1 MEEDK
6 SSLNEYINEIR
17 RQPLLKELEEKYY
30 FEKLANN
37 DADAREKLIER
48 NLRLVV
54 SIAQKY
60 INSGIPFLD
69 LLQEGTIGLIK
80 AVDKFDISKGYK
92 FSTYA
97 TSCINQKI
105 KLLIENNEMIR
116 QARIIRDC
124 LKKVSKN
131 DINNNTLIRYE
142 IISLNTICKI
152 KEDECELIDLIS
164 SNDKQV
170 DDIVMDKSLLS
181 EIEKVLNNCLSE
193 RQISVIK
200 YRYGFYGKKYK
211 YNEISK
217 ILNIS
222 PEAVRQ
228 IEKRSLLLIRKSIIT
243 KNILDYTKYPSKS
256 EKFLVLNRNN
266 KIV

>member
-17 RQPLLKELEEKYY
+17 KQPLLKESEEKYY

-37 DADAREKLIER
+37 DVEAREILIER

-105 KLLIENNEMIR
+105 KLLIENNEMII
-116 QARIIRDC
+116 QSRIIREN
-124 LKKVSKN
+124 LKKESNN
-131 DINNNTLIRYE
+131 DNPLIRYE
-142 IISLNTICKI
+142 IISFNTICKI
-152 KEDECELIDLIS
+152 KEDECELIDLIKS
-164 SNDKQV
+164 DDKQV
-170 DDIVMDKSLLS
+170 DDIVMDKSLLV
-181 EIEKVLNNCLSE
+181 EIEKVLNYCLSE